1 MDVRSVYEALG
12 IDFSDVLALLRKE
25 ERIALYLEQTMCDP
39 AFQALDEAMSR
50 QDWEA
55 AFRAAHT
62 IKGMALNLMLEPL
75 AHAAIDLVE
84 CLRGGTPDEREAREL
99 YDCLR
104 TRIADIERLMSCD
117 AAEAAASPD
126 ESGAVL

>member
-1 MDVRSVYEALG
+1 MDVQSVYEALG

-25 ERIALYLEQTMCDP
+25 DRIALYLEQTMCDP
-39 AFQALDEAMSR
+39 AFQTLDEAMSR

-84 CLRGGTPDEREAREL
+84 CLRGGAPDEREAREL
-99 YDCLR
+99 YDSLR
-104 TRIADIERLMSCD
+104 TRIADIERFMSCD
-117 AAEAAASPD
+117 AAKAATIPD
-126 ESGAVL
+126 LNGSAL